1 MLWEA
6 LGGFGEALG
15 RLWEALGGFGREEKE
30 DEKQLYINIL

>member
-6 LGGFGEALG
+6 LGGFG
-15 RLWEALGGFGREEKE
+15 EALGGFGREEKE